1 MKLLIVGCGR
11 VGSSIARNMSDDG
24 HDVSVIDED
33 PEALQRLPESWPGR
47 FVHGHGLDTEVLVEG
62 GIGTADACVV
72 CTDGDNTNIVI
83 AQIARKRFDCPCVV
97 TRVLDPARAAF
108 YDTLGLQTVCPTSR
122 SIDIMTEAICAT
134 PGRMPGEG

>member
-1 MKLLIVGCGR
+1 
-11 VGSSIARNMSDDG
+11 
-24 HDVSVIDED
+24 
-33 PEALQRLPESWPGR
+33 
-47 FVHGHGLDTEVLVEG
+47 
-62 GIGTADACVV
+62 VV

-134 PGRMPGEG
+134 PGRMPGDG

>member
-1 MKLLIVGCGR
+1 MLR
-11 VGSSIARNMSDDG
+11 EG
-24 HDVSVIDED
+24 HEVSCLDED
-33 PEALQRLPESWPGR
+33 PEAHARLEVNLDRSWEDSGGV
-47 FVHGHGLDTEVLVEG
+47 FTVGTGLEEEALTAA
-62 GIGTADACVV
+62 GIERADAFIAS
-72 CTDGDNTNIVI
+72 TDGDNTNIVI

-134 PGRMPGEG
+134 PGRMPGDG